1 MGLTAGHS
9 DVKQAGVFRALA
21 LVMALSH
28 DNLSAASSTQVVL
41 RALVFVVAEQGSGG
55 WGGEREDREII
66 ESGAR
71 VGRGHLRHI
80 PLRQLVMGLAS
91 GKWGGMRMYA

>member
-1 MGLTAGHS
+1 LTLASDAMGLTAGHS

-41 RALVFVVAEQGSGG
+41 RALVFVVAENLREGERGMG
-55 WGGEREDREII
+55 WGKRR
-66 ESGAR
+66 
-71 VGRGHLRHI
+71 
-80 PLRQLVMGLAS
+80 
-91 GKWGGMRMYA
+91 